1 MRQAIGDILPLAIGV
16 AISPVPIIAVI
27 LMLFSAKAKA
37 NGVSFLLG
45 WIVGLGVV
53 SAVVYT
59 IADSANTSSSSS
71 ASDGSSTARVI
82 LGVVLLLMA
91 IRHWRTRPAPG
102 EPAPMPK
109 WMAAVDTI
117 TPPKAFGLAFLLSA
131 VNPKNLL
138 LTAGAAAAVAQAG
151 VSSTDAVITLAIF
164 VLLASL
170 TIAVPVILTLVGG
183 DKVATLLNEWK
194 AWLSENNATVMSILL
209 LVFGVVLVGQGIGA
223 FS

>member
-1 MRQAIGDILPLAIGV
+1 MRQAIGDILPLAVGV

-27 LMLFSAKAKA
+27 LMLFSAKAKS
-37 NGVSFLLG
+37 NGVAFLLG

-71 ASDGSSTARVI
+71 ASDSSSTARVI

-91 IRHWRTRPAPG
+91 MRHWRSRPGPG
-102 EPAPMPK
+102 ETAPMPK

-164 VLLASL
+164 VVLASL
-170 TIAVPVILTLVGG
+170 TIAVPVILALVGG
-183 DKVATLLNEWK
+183 DKVASLLNEWK
-194 AWLSENNATVMSILL
+194 AWLSDNNATVMSILL

>member
-16 AISPVPIIAVI
+16 AISPIPIIAVI

-37 NGVSFLLG
+37 NGVAFLLG

-59 IADSANTSSSSS
+59 IADSANTATDSS
-71 ASDGSSTARVI
+71 ASDGSSTTRVI

-91 IRHWRTRPAPG
+91 MRHWRSRPGPG

-170 TIAVPVILTLVGG
+170 TIAVPVILTVVGG

>member
-91 IRHWRTRPAPG
+91 MRHWRSRPAPG

-151 VSSTDAVITLAIF
+151 VSSTDAVIALAIF

-194 AWLSENNATVMSILL
+194 AWLSDNNATVMSILL